1 MERYIEDDT
10 DVSEIDDTKIN
21 SIQNGLLLRSDVH
34 GLFNAYLL
42 AVDPDVSRPL
52 SRPSG

>member
-10 DVSEIDDTKIN
+10 DASEIDSSKIN

-34 GLFNAYLL
+34 ALFDAYLV
-42 AVDPDVSRPL
+42 AINPDVSGPL
-52 SRPSG
+52 SRPSR